1 MEYYKGKSYVWLS
14 PDFRLAL
21 CRILVSRIVLGICYV
36 EDSEYPKQAV
46 VEIAFRLLYS
56 GVKLFSSIWILNTII
71 T

>member
-1 MEYYKGKSYVWLS
+1 M
-14 PDFRLAL
+14 
-21 CRILVSRIVLGICYV
+21 SRIVLGICYV